1 MKLLAIETSTE
12 TGSVALLEDATL
24 QAEYRIR
31 RKRAQSRKLVPQIQS
46 LLADLDWNFGDLGGI
61 AVSVG
66 PGSFTGVRIGLS
78 VAKGLAFA
86 RDLPVT
92 SVVSL
97 DALALPY
104 AESGLL
110 VCSMIRFRKTDYY
123 LAMFKWD
130 GSRMERVSDYEVLE
144 VEELNDF
151 LVDGTVLVGDFSE
164 EEIERL
170 KKSVTRDVSLATP
183 VHRQLLAFSVG
194 LLGLE
199 NFRRGHVED
208 IDRLEPFYM
217 KDFPLK
223 KAQAQ
228 P

>member
-12 TGSVALLEDATL
+12 TGSVALLENATL

-31 RKRAQSRKLVPQIQS
+31 RKRVQSRKLVPEIKS
-46 LLADLDWNFGDLGGI
+46 LLADLEWDFENLEGI

-86 RDLPVT
+86 RELPVT

-130 GSRMERVSDYEVLE
+130 GSRMERVSDYEVLA

-151 LVDGTVLVGDFSE
+151 LVDGAVLAGDFSE
-164 EEIERL
+164 GEIDQL
-170 KKSVTRDVSLATP
+170 KKFIIRDVSLATP
-183 VHRQLLAFSVG
+183 GHRQLSAFSVG

-199 NFRRGHVED
+199 NFRRGHVAD
-208 IDRLEPFYM
+208 IYRLEPFYM

-223 KAQAQ
+223 KARA
-228 P
+228 